1 MMDKLKDVSKLKDV
15 AVLYCEDEQYLR
27 DVTKGILESF
37 TKQQFIAED
46 GEQGLELFLK
56 NQDTID
62 LIITDVNMPKMN
74 GLEMAK
80 EIKAINPNIPIIV
93 ATAFS
98 NSEYLLEAIELG
110 VDKYVLKPINIK
122 KLLDTMKQSLL
133 YHELRDLYRD
143 QLTHTAN
150 RNALIRDIKNS
161 ESQNTTIA
169 LIDIDKFSVLNDL
182 YGESNGDKILL
193 GFTQLLQ
200 NNFNQDIF
208 KIYRVGSDR
217 FVVFSTNKD
226 VDIEDFKQMCETFAQ
241 NIDET
246 GINID
251 ETNVD
256 INVTIGIAQS
266 DDKHTFEYAQRA
278 IQKARKRYLK
288 ILLFDKSLF
297 EHKEDF
303 QKNIDWIKKIKNGY
317 NNGNFHPFLQPI
329 VDTHTHEIY
338 KYEALIRYI
347 EDDGTQIA
355 PFEFLTIAKK
365 AKLFPLIIKIMLNGV
380 IEIIKQKDIHVAI
393 NLSFDDIINKETY
406 AFILQSLKS
415 NPIQAKKI
423 DFEILESEEI
433 DNYELVSK
441 FILDVKEYGCQV
453 GIDDFGAGYS
463 NFNILASL
471 DIDFVKIDGSL
482 IKRLD
487 QEKKQEL
494 IVESITNFCN
504 KLGIKTV
511 AEFVSCKEVYE
522 ATKNLGIDYMQ
533 GYHFG
538 KPMPKEDI

>member
-1 MMDKLKDVSKLKDV
+1 MDQLKDVSKLKDIT
-15 AVLYCEDEQYLR
+15 VLYCEDEQYLR

-37 TKQQFIAED
+37 TKQQFIAVD
-46 GEQGLELFLK
+46 GQQGLELFLE
-56 NQDTID
+56 NQNTID

-80 EIKAINPNIPIIV
+80 QIKEINPNIPIIV

-110 VDKYVLKPINIK
+110 IDKYVLKPINIK
-122 KLLDTMKQSLL
+122 KLLDTMRQSLL
-133 YHELRDLYRD
+133 YHELRDLYVD

-150 RNALIRDIKNS
+150 RNALIRDIKNN
-161 ESQNTTIA
+161 ETQNTIMA

-193 GFTQLLQ
+193 GFTKNLREK
-200 NNFNQDIF
+200 FHEDTF

-217 FVVFSTNKD
+217 FVIFTTSN
-226 VDIEDFKQMCETFAQ
+226 EL
-241 NIDET
+241 NIDAFKKMCQDFSKNIDNN

-256 INVTIGIAQS
+256 INLTIGIAQS

-278 IQKARKRYLK
+278 MQKARKKYLQ
-288 ILLFDKSLF
+288 ILVFDKSLF

-317 NNGNFHPFLQPI
+317 TNNNFQPFLQPI
-329 VDTHTHEIY
+329 VDSKTHEIY

-355 PFEFLTIAKK
+355 PFEFLDIAKK
-365 AKLFPLIIKIMLNGV
+365 AKLFPLIMKIMLKGV
-380 IEIIKQKDIHVAI
+380 IEIIKQKEIHVAI
-393 NLSFDDIINKETY
+393 NLSFDDIINKDTHT
-406 AFILQSLKS
+406 FIMDNLKA
-415 NPIQAKKI
+415 NPEQAKKI

-433 DNYELVSK
+433 DDYELVSK
-441 FILDVKEYGCQV
+441 FIAQVKQYGCQV

-463 NFNILASL
+463 NFNILGSL
-471 DIDFVKIDGSL
+471 DVDFVKIDGSL

-487 QEKKQEL
+487 KEKRQEL
-494 IVESITNFCN
+494 IVQSITNFCT
-504 KLGIKTV
+504 KLGIKTI
-511 AEFVSCKEVYE
+511 AEFVSSKEVYE
-522 ATKNLGIDYMQ
+522 ATKELNVNYMQ
-533 GYHFG
+533 GYYFG
-538 KPMPKEDI
+538 KPMPQDEI

>member
-1 MMDKLKDVSKLKDV
+1 MKKVNDVSRLKDIT
-15 AVLYCEDEQYLR
+15 VLYCEDEQYLR

-46 GEQGLELFLK
+46 GEVGFNLFLE

-80 EIKAINPNIPIIV
+80 KIKAINPNIPIIV

-110 VDKYVLKPINIK
+110 IDKYVLKPINIK

-133 YHELRDLYRD
+133 YHELRDLYTD

-161 ESQNTTIA
+161 ETLETFMA

-182 YGESNGDKILL
+182 YGEANGDKILE
-193 GFTQLLQ
+193 GFTQSLKEYFQ
-200 NNFNQDIF
+200 GEKY

-217 FVVFSTNKD
+217 FVVFTAD
-226 VDIEDFKQMCETFAQ
+226 VDTTLEQFKSLCESFAKT
-241 NIDET
+241 IDQS

-256 INVTIGIAQS
+256 INVTMGIARS

-278 IQKARKRYLK
+278 IQKARAKYLQ
-288 ILLFDKSLF
+288 LLVFENSQFD
-297 EHKEDF
+297 HKEDF

-317 NNGNFHPFLQPI
+317 INGNFQPYLQAI
-329 VDTHTHEIY
+329 VDANTQEVY

-355 PFEFLTIAKK
+355 PFEFLSIAKK
-365 AKLFPLIIKIMLNGV
+365 AKLYPIIIKIMLTEV
-380 IEIIKQKDIHVAI
+380 IKIIKEKNIRVAI

-406 AFILQSLKS
+406 HFILDTLESCKE
-415 NPIQAKKI
+415 QAKNI

-433 DNYELVSK
+433 NDYDLVSQ
-441 FILDVKEYGCQV
+441 FITDVKKFGCQI

-463 NFNILASL
+463 NFNILGTL

-482 IKRLD
+482 IKRID
-487 QEKKQEL
+487 EEKKQAL

-504 KLGIKTV
+504 QLSIKTV
-511 AEFVSCKEVYE
+511 AEFVSTKEVFE
-522 ATKNLGIDYMQ
+522 ATKELGVSYMQ
-533 GYHFG
+533 GYYFG
-538 KPMPKEDI
+538 KPSPKDEI

>member
-1 MMDKLKDVSKLKDV
+1 MEKAKEVSQLKDIT
-15 AVLYCEDEQYLR
+15 VLYCEDEQYLR

-46 GEQGLELFLK
+46 GEAGLNLFLK

-74 GLEMAK
+74 GLEMAR

-133 YHELRDLYRD
+133 YHELRDLYTD

-150 RNALIRDIKNS
+150 RNALIRDIKDS
-161 ESQNTTIA
+161 ETQNTTMA

-182 YGESNGDKILL
+182 YGEANGDRILE
-193 GFTQLLQ
+193 GFTKKLKEH
-200 NNFNQDIF
+200 FKDEIY

-217 FVVFSTNKD
+217 FVVFTND
-226 VDIEDFKQMCETFAQ
+226 SSISIDDFKSFCELFAL
-241 NIDET
+241 NIDQS
-246 GINID
+246 GITID

-256 INVTIGIAQS
+256 INITIGIAQS
-266 DDKHTFEYAQRA
+266 DDKHTFEYVQRA
-278 IQKARKRYLK
+278 IQKARTKYLQ
-288 ILLFDKSLF
+288 ILEFDISEF
-297 EHKEDF
+297 DHKEDF

-317 NNGNFHPFLQPI
+317 INGNFQPYLQPI
-329 VDTHTHEIY
+329 VDTNTKEVY

-347 EDDGTQIA
+347 EEDGSQIA
-355 PFEFLTIAKK
+355 PFEFLSIAKK
-365 AKLFPLIIKIMLNGV
+365 AKLYPYIIKIMLSAV
-380 IEIIKQKDIHVAI
+380 IKIIDKKDVRVAV

-406 AFILQSLKS
+406 FFIMDTLKAHKK
-415 NPIQAKKI
+415 QAKNI

-433 DNYELVSK
+433 NDYDLVSG
-441 FILDVKEYGCQV
+441 FITDVKQFGCTV

-463 NFNILASL
+463 NFNILGSL

-482 IKRLD
+482 IKRID
-487 QEKKQEL
+487 EEKKQAL

-504 KLGIKTV
+504 KLGINTV
-511 AEFVSCKEVYE
+511 AEFVSTKEIYE
-522 ATKNLGIDYMQ
+522 ATKELGINYMQ
-533 GYHFG
+533 GYYFG
-538 KPMPKEDI
+538 KPVAQTEI